1 MANDLVKRHIITT
14 DSPDSLALATSHR
27 VNDEVN
33 GGAPAPEDQPLGS
46 TFYIN
51 SNLLVIDL

>member
-14 DSPDSLALATSHR
+14 DNHDSLALATSHR

-33 GGAPAPEDQPLGS
+33 GGAPAPEDQPFGS
-46 TFYIN
+46 RFYI
-51 SNLLVIDL
+51 